1 MFVAR
6 LVDRGAPYLSP
17 FPTGQGVPMSRALK
31 LLPAALLVALPAC
44 YHATIE
50 TGLPPS
56 PKVIDKS
63 FASGWIY
70 GLVPPSPVK
79 AMSECPNG
87 VSKVETQLSFVNQ
100 LVNFLTLGIYTPMSI
115 KVTCASSGRSAV
127 PGTPEIKVGDG
138 ATSEEV
144 IDAFSRAAD
153 LAVESHGPVYVRF

>member
-1 MFVAR
+1 
-6 LVDRGAPYLSP
+6 
-17 FPTGQGVPMSRALK
+17 MSRAMNLV
-31 LLPAALLVALPAC
+31 AATLLVTLPAC

-56 PKVIDKS
+56 PKVIEKN

-79 AMSECPNG
+79 AMSECPSG
-87 VSKVETQLSFVNQ
+87 VSRVETQLSFVNQ
-100 LVNFLTLGIYTPMSI
+100 LVNILTLGIYTPMSI
-115 KVTCASSGRSAV
+115 KVTCASGGRSAA

-144 IDAFSRAAD
+144 IDAFRRAAD

>member
-1 MFVAR
+1 
-6 LVDRGAPYLSP
+6 
-17 FPTGQGVPMSRALK
+17 MSRALK
-31 LLPAALLVALPAC
+31 LLAAAMLVTLPAC

-56 PKVIDKS
+56 PKVIDKG

-115 KVTCASSGRSAV
+115 KVTCASSGRSAAPV
-127 PGTPEIKVGDG
+127 TPEIKVGDG

-144 IDAFSRAAD
+144 IDAFRRAAD
-153 LAVESHGPVYVRF
+153 LAVETHGPVYVQF

>member
-1 MFVAR
+1 MFRAPK
-6 LVDRGAPYLSP
+6 LVVVG
-17 FPTGQGVPMSRALK
+17 
-31 LLPAALLVALPAC
+31 LLLILAAC

-50 TGLPPS
+50 TGLPAS
-56 PKVIDKS
+56 AQVIEKS

-79 AMSECPNG
+79 AMSQCPNG

-100 LVNFLTLGIYTPMSI
+100 LVNVITLGIYTPMSI
-115 KVTCASSGRSAV
+115 KVTCASSGRSSV

-138 ATSEEV
+138 AKSEDI
-144 IDAFSRAAD
+144 IDAFRRAAD

>member
-1 MFVAR
+1 MFRAPQ
-6 LVDRGAPYLSP
+6 LVVVGL
-17 FPTGQGVPMSRALK
+17 
-31 LLPAALLVALPAC
+31 LLVLPAC

-50 TGLPPS
+50 TGLPAS
-56 PKVIDKS
+56 PQVIEKS

-79 AMSECPNG
+79 AMSQCPNG

-100 LVNFLTLGIYTPMSI
+100 LVRIITFGIYTPMSI

-138 ATSEEV
+138 ATSEEI
-144 IDAFSRAAD
+144 IDAFRRAAD
-153 LAVESHGPVYVRF
+153 LAVERHGTVYVRF